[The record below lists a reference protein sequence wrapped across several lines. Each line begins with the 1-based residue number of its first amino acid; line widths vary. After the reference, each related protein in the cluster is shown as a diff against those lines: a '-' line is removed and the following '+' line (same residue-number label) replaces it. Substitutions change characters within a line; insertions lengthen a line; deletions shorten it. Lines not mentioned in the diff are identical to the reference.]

1 MAVKFGGAV
10 SLINFGRT
18 YVVLISAGSILQNL
32 GLGID
37 WKSIIYTKNLFFFT
51 IPWPKWQKRINSR
64 FPAIGIVP
72 ALVLMGDRD
81 RDRARVKSSERVHVV
96 LWDGVMNLWRDV
108 IGPDIL

>member
-37 WKSIIYTKNLFFFT
+37 WKSIIYTKNQLS
-51 IPWPKWQKRINSR
+51 IPSNWNRPSPSPDGGPRPRRPRASR
-64 FPAIGIVP
+64 V
-72 ALVLMGDRD
+72 
-81 RDRARVKSSERVHVV
+81 SEFMWYYGMV
-96 LWDGVMNLWRDV
+96 
-108 IGPDIL
+108 